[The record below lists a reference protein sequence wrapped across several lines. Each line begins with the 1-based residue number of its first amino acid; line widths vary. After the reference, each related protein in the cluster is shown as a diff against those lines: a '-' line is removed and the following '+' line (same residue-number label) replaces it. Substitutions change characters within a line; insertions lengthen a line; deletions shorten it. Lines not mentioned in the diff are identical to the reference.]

1 MKRGNSKWER
11 RDRKRHKQKNGMKIS
26 GRSLLTIID
35 IQRKRAEEVKHD
47 DLTKR
52 S

>member
-1 MKRGNSKWER
+1 MRRGNTKWER

-26 GRSLLTIID
+26 GRSVLTIVD
-35 IQRKRAEEVKHD
+35 IQRKRAEEVRHEAV
-47 DLTKR
+47 TKR